1 MLFSTV
7 VSFIAY
13 SIVYFI
19 VSQRKMKRL
28 RNNIVTLNSNL
39 QEKNALLQKA
49 RAQKVSMAVH

>member
-7 VSFIAY
+7 VIFVAY

-19 VSQRKMKRL
+19 VSQRKMRKL

-39 QEKNALLQKA
+39 QEKTALLQKA
-49 RAQKVSMAVH
+49 RAQKASMAMH

>member
-7 VSFIAY
+7 VIFIAY

-28 RNNIVTLNSNL
+28 RNNIVTLNANL

-49 RAQKVSMAVH
+49 KTQKTPMAVH